1 MEDIRTTKVLVA
13 EAQQGNRPALNELCD
28 RYVSRVLVA
37 VRARLGEGLRR
48 KVESW
53 DIVQEVMIDAIRNI
67 NEFSFRT
74 EGAFLNY
81 LNRVVENRIRDEAD
95 RWAAQ
100 KRRPDHEIPLDTAR
114 SGESANPLQI
124 AGSAPT
130 PSKVVALTEDLARL
144 EAAIAQLPDE
154 YRELI
159 IATKLEGRSYQE
171 LAEDM
176 NKSGDAVRMQAA
188 RAMIA
193 LVKVFRQTPED
204 EHEHECGRS

>member
-13 EAQQGNRPALNELCD
+13 EAQQGNRLALNELCD
-28 RYVSRVLVA
+28 RYFSRVLVA
-37 VRARLGEGLRR
+37 VRARLGVGLRR

-53 DIVQEVMIDAIRNI
+53 DVVQEVMIDAVRNLD
-67 NEFSFRT
+67 EFNFRT

-100 KRRPDHEIPLDTAR
+100 KRRPDHEIPLDAGC
-114 SGESANPLQI
+114 SSESANPLQI
-124 AGSAPT
+124 SDPAPT
-130 PSKVVALTEDLARL
+130 PSRIMALNEDLVRL

-171 LAEDM
+171 VAEDM
-176 NKSGDAVRMQAA
+176 GKSGAAVRMQVA

-193 LVKVFRQTPED
+193 LGKVFRQTLED
-204 EHEHECGRS
+204 EHVHDPG